1 MNRLLL
7 KELLEQLGYLD
18 VRSVRKWCAKNGV
31 FVFRQGKEEF
41 VVESEFKKA
50 FEIPFINN
58 LKSKYGKDWEE
69 VYRLHQ
75 EGNVLGLTALQ
86 STAPTIRKSFK
97 TENDIVSKYLSK
109 YETDRKTKAA

>member
-7 KELLEQLGYLD
+7 KELLEKLGYLD
-18 VRSVRKWCAKNGV
+18 LRSVRKWCAKNGV

-41 VVESEFKKA
+41 VIESEIKKA
-50 FEIPFINN
+50 VEIPFINN

-86 STAPTIRKSFK
+86 NTEPTIRKSFK
-97 TENDIVSKYLSK
+97 TENEIVSKYLSK